1 MSLVEDIEECGW
13 VLGKDTVDSLYAC
26 MQCGKCTGSCPS
38 GRITGYRTRRL
49 MNKVQSGDRSILED
63 PDIWLCTTCYT
74 CYERCPREVKTTDV
88 IRALRNVAAKE
99 GHMSKAHRATAMY
112 VIKTGHAVPINDA
125 TKKLR
130 KKLGLSE
137 IPPTT
142 HKYPKALKA
151 IQDISKK
158 MKFDKLVG
166 FDWNTMNLEDR
177 EEK

>member
-1 MSLVEDIEECGW
+1 
-13 VLGKDTVDSLYAC
+13 
-26 MQCGKCTGSCPS
+26 
-38 GRITGYRTRRL
+38 
-49 MNKVQSGDRSILED
+49 
-63 PDIWLCTTCYT
+63 
-74 CYERCPREVKTTDV
+74 
-88 IRALRNVAAKE
+88 
-99 GHMSKAHRATAMY
+99 
-112 VIKTGHAVPINDA
+112 
-125 TKKLR
+125 LR

-142 HKYPKALKA
+142 HKYPEALKA